1 MQARWHLVLGAF
13 ALLGLG
19 LGLGAMAVLPGA
31 KAPSF
36 AAVQKATPSSE
47 AVLLDRNGQ
56 VLHATR
62 VDFRKRRLSWTG
74 YDEVAPI
81 FWRVLQSAE
90 DKRFFRHHG
99 VDIRALGHGAWQSL
113 WGRRRGGSTITM
125 QLARLLPGAPRS
137 GGIVKRKLQAMR
149 MALALERHW
158 SKQQILEAYANLVTV
173 RGEVQGLA
181 AASWFLLGKAPTG
194 LDEAEAAVL
203 VASLRAPNAP
213 WPEVARRARLLAVG
227 TPAAELAA
235 LARRLAQPQGQAMEP
250 ALAPH
255 VAARLLGPGARL
267 VRTTLSASLQRKVQ
281 AVVQNE
287 LSALMERHVQ
297 DAAVVVL
304 DNQSGDVLAYVGGV
318 RGFSGAFYL
327 DAAAS
332 PRQPGSAL
340 KPFLYGA
347 AIAKRRLTA
356 ASLLED
362 SAVQLT
368 TPSGLYVPQDYDRQ
382 FRGLVSARLA
392 LAGSLNVPAVRV
404 LMLLGVDA
412 FITQLRQLG
421 LSTIIRDGEYYGYA
435 LALGSAPV
443 NLLQLANAYRALAN
457 GGLWSAVRWRPDEP
471 KAAAVRVLDAGAA
484 FIVADILADNG
495 SRAVTFGTDSVLAL
509 PFWAAVKTGTSKDMR
524 DNWCLGFSKDVTVG
538 VWVGNL
544 DNTPMHDVSGITGAA
559 PIWAAV
565 LRLAQD
571 AAMATPPRPPAGVQA
586 TLVHWPDG
594 AEPPRRE
601 WFLTGTE
608 MAQVRRVPAAVRPR
622 ILAPA
627 SGSILALDPDI
638 PHNLQQVVLASN
650 LAEEESGQ
658 VGAAGHLLRWEL
670 DGKPLGT
677 GPWMAWQPRP
687 GRHVVRLLGPHGA
700 ALDQARFVVKGE

>member
-1 MQARWHLVLGAF
+1 MQARWRLALGALI
-13 ALLGLG
+13 LLGLG
-19 LGLGAMAVLPGA
+19 LGWGVMAVLLGA
-31 KAPSF
+31 TAPTFS
-36 AAVQKATPSSE
+36 AVQKATPSSE
-47 AVLLDRNGQ
+47 AVLLDRSGQ

-62 VDFRKRRLSWTG
+62 VDFRQRRLSWTSHG
-74 YDEVAPI
+74 EVAPI
-81 FWRVLQSAE
+81 FWKVLQAAE
-90 DKRFFRHHG
+90 DKRFPRHHG
-99 VDIRALGHGAWQSL
+99 VDIRALGHAVWQSL
-113 WGRRRGGSTITM
+113 WGGRRGGSTITM
-125 QLARLLPGAPRS
+125 QLARLLPGVPRS
-137 GGIVKRKLQAMR
+137 GGIVERKLQAMR
-149 MALALERHW
+149 MAWALERHW

-181 AASWFLLGKAPTG
+181 AASWLLLGKAPSG

-213 WPEVARRARLLAVG
+213 WPEVARRARLLAAG

-235 LARRLAQPQGQAMEP
+235 LARRLTQPQGPAIEP

-255 VAARLLGPGARL
+255 VAARLLGLGARM
-267 VRTTLSASLQRKVQ
+267 VHTTLSAALQRKVQ
-281 AVVQNE
+281 AVVQGE
-287 LSALMERHVQ
+287 LSALEDRHVQ

-304 DNQSGDVLAYVGGV
+304 DNQSGDVLAYVGGA

-327 DAAAS
+327 DAAAA

-347 AIAKRRLTA
+347 AIAQRRLTA

-362 SAVQLT
+362 STVQLT

-404 LMLLGVDA
+404 LMLLGVDEFVA
-412 FITQLRQLG
+412 QLRRLG
-421 LSTIIRDGEYYGYA
+421 LATITRDGEYYGYA

-443 NLLQLANAYRALAN
+443 SLLQLANAYRALAN
-457 GGLWSAVRWRPDEP
+457 GGLWSSVRWRPDEP
-471 KAAAVRVLDAGAA
+471 RKAAVRVLDGGAA
-484 FIVADILADNG
+484 FIVADVLADSG

-571 AAMATPPRPPAGVQA
+571 AATAAPPRPPAGVQSI
-586 TLVHWPDG
+586 LVHWPDG

-601 WFLTGTE
+601 WFLAGTE
-608 MAQVRRVPAAVRPR
+608 MTQVRSASGEVRPR

-627 SGSILALDPDI
+627 WGSILALDPDI
-638 PHNLQQVVLASN
+638 PSNLQQVVLASN
-650 LAEEESGQ
+650 LTEADGQ
-658 VGAAGHLLRWEL
+658 AGAAGRLLHWEL
-670 DGKPLGT
+670 DGMLLGA

-687 GRHVVRLLGPHGA
+687 GRHVVRLLDRDGA